1 MDLSPSVINRKQ
13 DITSWPDG
21 DLTQLTTRDK
31 NRYQKRK
38 SAIRDY
44 FETELSAEEI
54 SLNYR
59 LTSTEALEPMARRC
73 LLLHEDGRPWGFRAL
88 VPGATV
94 TDQAAESTGERAE
107 VVVKET
113 TSPVATTTETVVTQ
127 EKYDLTAQAE
137 DDEDLDTAKRQAIKL
152 VTRSLEQLP
161 LTPVPEVEV
170 SEQADAERVD
180 ALALPPDP
188 LTSVD
193 KEEQTIVPQD
203 QAVVE
208 VAETPLVTEETDLPQ
223 EDFPS
228 IMFAPTASLELTDK
242 PGLPSVEEPG
252 ASAIPVAAEMQ
263 ADERLEVATLDTVE
277 VASVRVL
284 KTADEQST
292 RSNAPADADGD
303 DVLRVVEPEPVAVV
317 IESDAEQ
324 VEQAPEQVASGEPVE
339 VVGVGEVEESTQIV
353 EDKPVEAAGRSE
365 TEQILENEPVEVVAA
380 SEVEESTQV
389 LEETPAPEP
398 VVTAGRSETEQ
409 IVEDEPVEVVA
420 ASEVEE
426 STQVLEDRTVAA
438 AGRSEVERVREEMAE
453 TETVVVA
460 AVHKVGQAERDR
472 DALAATETVEVLA
485 VQKVAQNS
493 LPATETHQTPTTVLK
508 SEETAKPAI
517 TTAQAEEMAI
527 DTLPTRTLEAQRR
540 DSRQLSMARPITSPK
555 QSLSEES
562 RYQIT
567 GKQTV
572 IKQSVRRR
580 WYRQGQKQR
589 QRRWTRIISAA
600 IVASLLVI
608 LLIPL
613 SVGLVGYNAYT
624 NIKGVAQDGVNHLLA
639 LKNLVP
645 ASKSDVTAILNIQ
658 KLNDAK
664 TNIDDAQD
672 DFLQLQDMVNRPD
685 IQSLL
690 QQFAPQYSNELT
702 QARSLIQVALDVTYM
717 GQELIGVGQMGANIL
732 HGAGSLLSSGSTT
745 PLLTSDN
752 INTIEAALVH
762 TQYYIG
768 DIQTQMGHVNL
779 SALPLGNASQKAE
792 LAKYLGEIPTIQ
804 STISQAQT
812 LIGPVSWLLGVGQQ
826 RTFLVQTLDRGE
838 LRPSGGF
845 EGQYGT
851 VSVQNGRMG
860 AFSLRDI
867 TLLDYDE
874 NGVDIGNTPPPQYSW
889 MNFGSF
895 GVRDAN
901 LSADYPTTA
910 KIVTSL
916 FQQEGGGPVDGDIQI
931 TPVVI
936 EQFLQLTGPLYIQQY
951 NDTVTAQNLEVKLHA
966 YQQQQDLIDKQQQV
980 TGTDSH
986 STRKAFTNLVG
997 TLIMARAKK
1006 LTIPQLLD
1014 FGKVLL
1020 TDLKSRD
1027 LQIYFTNPVAEQ
1039 WLTQNGDSGAMPQFT
1054 NGTDG
1059 FMVVQ
1064 SNISISKAA
1073 QYVKSTF
1080 NDQVTLQ
1087 SNGDA
1092 VHNLT
1097 ITLNYQQTG
1106 PVYGFNSYADYLR
1119 LYVPSNAQFQGAY
1132 GFNTGTTLCTPGQ
1145 STSKTGTGK
1154 GTVAGSYTDAG
1165 LAVAGGCS
1173 QYYYSYPD
1181 SNDRYCGGGNY
1192 QLGIDGMQD
1201 KAWPYKLLG
1210 GPGETSSDLPGYQ
1223 MVGGLTLT
1231 PKNCVSTLT
1240 FSWVV
1245 PHAVQNVA
1253 GQTPYQMVVGHQ
1265 AGWPDITQVSID
1277 ASALKGVKSL
1287 TYDKTIDVDTLI
1299 SLANRP
1305 LPPSQKPTTPTPVV
1319 TPTSTPKKP

>member
-13 DITSWPDG
+13 DITSWPEG

-38 SAIRDY
+38 SAIQDY
-44 FETELSAEEI
+44 FVAELSAEEI
-54 SLNYR
+54 SLKYR
-59 LTSTEALEPMARRC
+59 LTSTESVELMAQRC
-73 LLLHEDGRPWGFRAL
+73 LLLHEDGQPWGFRAL

-94 TDQAAESTGERAE
+94 ADQAQFPAKQAE
-107 VVVKET
+107 VVVAET
-113 TSPVATTTETVVTQ
+113 GSSTTTVAEAVVVQ
-127 EKYDLTAQAE
+127 EEYNLTAQVEGE
-137 DDEDLDTAKRQAIKL
+137 DDEDTGKRQAITL
-152 VTRSLEQLP
+152 TNPPLEQLP
-161 LTPVPEVEV
+161 LTPIPDAEA
-170 SEQADAERVD
+170 SEQADAERV
-180 ALALPPDP
+180 AAVE
-188 LTSVD
+188 LTPAILTVVD
-193 KEEQTIVPQD
+193 EEEETSAARD
-203 QAVVE
+203 QVVSE
-208 VAETPLVTEETDLPQ
+208 VLEIPLVIEDENVPQ
-223 EDFPS
+223 EDFPAL
-228 IMFAPTASLELTDK
+228 MFAPTDSLKQMDAQSQSPVAEADASGIT
-242 PGLPSVEEPG
+242 
-252 ASAIPVAAEMQ
+252 VAAEIKI
-263 ADERLEVATLDTVE
+263 DEDAEVASVQVIQTENEPSAQGSTLEADGAGAALQVAESAVEQSELVREETDASETVEVSAASEAEQAECAREEIAASETAEVAVVSKVEQSELAREEIAASETVE
-277 VASVRVL
+277 VAVVSKV
-284 KTADEQST
+284 EQSELVREET
-292 RSNAPADADGD
+292 DASEA
-303 DVLRVVEPEPVAVV
+303 VEVSATSE
-317 IESDAEQ
+317 AEQ
-324 VEQAPEQVASGEPVE
+324 AECAR
-339 VVGVGEVEESTQIV
+339 EEI
-353 EDKPVEAAGRSE
+353 
-365 TEQILENEPVEVVAA
+365 AA
-380 SEVEESTQV
+380 SE
-389 LEETPAPEP
+389 
-398 VVTAGRSETEQ
+398 TAE
-409 IVEDEPVEVVA
+409 
-420 ASEVEE
+420 
-426 STQVLEDRTVAA
+426 
-438 AGRSEVERVREEMAE
+438 
-453 TETVVVA
+453 VA
-460 AVHKVGQAERDR
+460 AVSKVGQAERER
-472 DALAATETVEVLA
+472 EVLAATETVEVVA
-485 VQKVAQNS
+485 IQKTVQDS
-493 LPATETHQTPTTVLK
+493 LTVTEAWKTPTKALESQSPAEPAV
-508 SEETAKPAI
+508 TAEL
-517 TTAQAEEMAI
+517 AEEIAV
-527 DTLPTRTLEAQRR
+527 DALPTLSLEAQRR
-540 DSRQLSMARPITSPK
+540 DSRQLSMARPIISPK

-600 IVASLLVI
+600 VVASLLVI

-624 NIKGVAQDGVNHLLA
+624 NIKGVAEDGVNHLLD
-639 LKNLVP
+639 LKSLVP

-658 KLNDAK
+658 KLSDAK
-664 TNIDDAQD
+664 TNIDDAQG

-732 HGAGSLLSSGSTT
+732 HGAGSPLSGSSTT
-745 PLLTSDN
+745 PLLTTDN

-792 LAKYLGEIPTIQ
+792 LAKYLGEIPNVQ
-804 STISQAQT
+804 SLISQAQT
-812 LIGPVSWLLGVGQQ
+812 LIGPVSWLLGIGQA
-826 RTFLVQTLDRGE
+826 RSFLVQTLDRGE

-845 EGQYGT
+845 EGQYG
-851 VSVQNGRMG
+851 VVNVQNGRMG
-860 AFSLRDI
+860 SFSLRDI

-931 TPVVI
+931 TPVII
-936 EQFLQLTGPLYIQQY
+936 EQFLQLTGPLKIPEY

-966 YQQQQDLIDKQQQV
+966 YQQQQDLIDKQQSV

-997 TLIMARAKK
+997 TLLLARAKQM
-1006 LTIPQLLD
+1006 TIPVLLN

-1119 LYVPSNAQFQGAY
+1119 LYVPANAQFQSAY

-1145 STSKTGTGK
+1145 SKTTTPPTK
-1154 GTVAGSYTDAG
+1154 GTTITTTPTKGSSYTDAG
-1165 LAVAGGCS
+1165 LVVAAGCS

-1181 SNDRYCGGGNY
+1181 SNDRYCAGGNY

-1201 KAWPYKLLG
+1201 KAWPYSLLG
-1210 GPGETSSDLPGYQ
+1210 RPSETSSDLPGYQ
-1223 MVGGLTLT
+1223 MVGGMTLT

-1245 PHAVQNVA
+1245 PHAVQNTA

-1265 AGWPDITQVSID
+1265 AGWPDIAQVSIN

-1287 TYDKTIDVDTLI
+1287 SYNQTIDVDTLI

-1319 TPTSTPKKP
+1319 TPTARPKKP